1 MEKRGLER
9 FRARVS
15 QCFGYFVVP
24 WSRHLRTGL
33 GLLRRSFSA
42 AQEAGDLK
50 YAAYSCDRLV
60 TFLLAAGDPLG
71 DVQREAENG
80 FEFARKAKFG
90 YIADILDGQLRLIRT
105 LRGLTPAFSSS
116 DEVEFDDDRFEK
128 HLGTDPRRVFA
139 TCWYWIRKLQACVI
153 AQDYLDRLAASAKAA
168 PLPRDAAVGI

>member
-1 MEKRGLER
+1 LGLDLVEKRGLER

-33 GLLRRSFSA
+33 ELLRRSFSA

-50 YAAYSCDRLV
+50 YATYFRDRLV
-60 TFLLAAGDPLG
+60 TLLLAAGDPLS
-71 DVQREAENG
+71 DVQREAEQG

-105 LRGLTPAFSSS
+105 LRGLTPGFSSS
-116 DEVEFDDDRFEK
+116 DEAESDDDRFGK
-128 HLGTDPRRVFA
+128 HSGADPLRVFA
-139 TCWYWIRKLQACVI
+139 TFLYWIRTLQGSVVAYV
-153 AQDYLDRLAASAKAA
+153 YVSA
-168 PLPRDAAVGI
+168 